1 MAGIFDANE
10 IFQIAMELEQ
20 TGQVFYEALAIGC
33 GNDRVAALCRRLA
46 KQEVDHYNTFKAMRE
61 ALVSGPDVT
70 PLTGDDLD
78 FAQALVSDR
87 IIPSPDEARKV
98 AATGGVAEALDLAI
112 RLEKDSVLFYG
123 GIAGAVGAKNAGAI
137 AGIVAEEKRHV
148 RDLLEARK
156 MFA

>member
-20 TGQVFYEALAIGC
+20 TGQVFYEALAAGC

-46 KQEVDHYNTFKAMRE
+46 KQEVDHFNTFKAMRQN
-61 ALVSGPDVT
+61 LVAGPDVT
-70 PLTGDDLD
+70 PLTGEDLD
-78 FAQALVSDR
+78 FAQALVADR
-87 IIPSPDEARKV
+87 IIPDPDEARRV
-98 AATGGVAEALDLAI
+98 AAAGSVNDALDLAI

-123 GIAGAVGAKNAGAI
+123 GVAKAVGAKNADAI